1 MGTQQELLKKRN
13 KKKNVKVGDL
23 ITGFNYYG
31 RVTEYDLKYL
41 MEYSDYK
48 IGSSSR
54 QGSFIIN
61 DNDKQK
67 KKIYNIFE
75 ILNDEIY
82 EFYKDDIKLFLRK
95 VYSVNGKTTD
105 KVLNYFIN
113 NKKKFDLIDL

>member
-1 MGTQQELLKKRN
+1 MGTQQELLKKRD
-13 KKKNVKVGDL
+13 KKEDVKVGDL

-48 IGSSSR
+48 IGPSSR
-54 QGSFIIN
+54 QGLFIIN
-61 DNDKQK
+61 DNYKQK
-67 KKIYNIFE
+67 KKIYRIFE

-105 KVLNYFIN
+105 KVLNYFVN
-113 NKKKFDLIDL
+113 NKEKFDLIDL